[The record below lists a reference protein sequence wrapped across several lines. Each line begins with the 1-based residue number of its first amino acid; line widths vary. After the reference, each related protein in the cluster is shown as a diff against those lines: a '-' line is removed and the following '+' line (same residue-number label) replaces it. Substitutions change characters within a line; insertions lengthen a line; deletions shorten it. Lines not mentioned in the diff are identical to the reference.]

1 MKSKYINLALI
12 FVILAA
18 AIWVVLPSN
27 PGLKIG
33 SFTRSLKTVYGLD
46 LQGGMNVLLEVD
58 LPADQT
64 KDAQQLAD
72 TRQILQ
78 NRVDSTGLTE
88 SSVQVAG
95 TRRFIIEIPGATNV
109 EQVISLLKTTG
120 QLEFVDM
127 GDTPLSPG
135 TVIKTTLNTA
145 SSSNTGTQTTPTAE
159 ATQIAPTAAPT
170 STDTAATPEPTATVA
185 PEDKVWTTVMTGDQ
199 LKEVGVTTD
208 NTGQVVIQFSLK
220 DEGAKIFA
228 DYTTNNVGKYLAIVL
243 DKTILSAPKIDSA
256 ITKGE
261 GIIQGSFTVDSA
273 NALAIQ
279 LRYGSLPIPLKVAE
293 SRVVGPTL
301 GADSLSKSL
310 QAGIAGFIIVA
321 LFMLIFYRL
330 NGLIAVL
337 AIACYGVITLALYK
351 LIPVTLTLP
360 GIAGLLLSTGGALD
374 ANILIFERLKEE
386 LRSGRTLFQAI
397 DLGWKRAWPSIRDS
411 NAATLITSAILFWF
425 GSSFGAT
432 IVKGFAI
439 TLALGVLISLFT
451 SIFITRTFLNVVL
464 DFVSSKIS
472 RKWFGA

>member
-18 AIWVVLPSN
+18 AIWVVVPSN
-27 PGLKIG
+27 PGITIG
-33 SFTRSLKTVYGLD
+33 SFTRSLKTVFGLD

-58 LPADQT
+58 LPADQAV
-64 KDAQQLAD
+64 DAQQLAD

-78 NRVDSTGLTE
+78 NRVDGTGLAEAT
-88 SSVQVAG
+88 VQVAG

-127 GDTPLSPG
+127 GDTPLAEG
-135 TVIKTTLNTA
+135 TVIKTTLNT
-145 SSSNTGTQTTPTAE
+145 QTSAEPLPTPTIADPATSPE
-159 ATQIAPTAAPT
+159 ATPVEIQEEKI
-170 STDTAATPEPTATVA
+170 
-185 PEDKVWTTVMTGDQ
+185 WTTIMTGDQ
-199 LKEVGVTTD
+199 LDQVGVSSDTT
-208 NTGQVVIQFSLK
+208 TGQVVVTFALK
-220 DEGAKIFA
+220 SEGARIFS

-243 DKTILSAPKIDSA
+243 DKTIISAPQINEA
-256 ITKGE
+256 ITEGE

-301 GADSLSKSL
+301 GQDSLDKSI
-310 QAGIAGFIIVA
+310 IAGLVGFAIVV

-330 NGLIAVL
+330 AGGVAIL
-337 AIACYGVITLALYK
+337 AIASYAVITLALYK

-360 GIAGLLLSTGGALD
+360 GIAGFLLSTGGALD

-386 LRSGRTLFQAI
+386 LRSGRTLLQAV

-411 NAATLITSAILFWF
+411 NIATLITSAILFWF

-439 TLALGVLISLFT
+439 TLALGVVISLLS
-451 SIFITRTFLNVVL
+451 SIFITRTFLNIVL
-464 DFVSSKIS
+464 NFVSPKIP